1 MNTFFHASRK
11 ISHPLFLNGIRLNPA
26 PGHQFIILAI
36 RFSNVDLPLP
46 FIPVTAVI
54 CPDKASAKKFLI
66 IVLPSKHFVTPENVR
81 RIMTSPLLPNSF
93 LIELHPIRAACQ
105 NPLFLHQA
113 DLTGQRAP
121 VAFQLFGQLDAA
133 RNTDLHRALMSYTLK

>member
-1 MNTFFHASRK
+1 MPTRLQRSSFRHTLPSSRTMTLPV
-11 ISHPLFLNGIRLNPA
+11 SGNNNPA
-26 PGHQFIILAI
+26 AS
-36 RFSNVDLPLP
+36 FSNVDLPLP

-54 CPDKASAKKFLI
+54 CPDKASAEKFLI

-121 VAFQLFGQLDAA
+121 VAFQLFSQLDAA
-133 RNTDLHRALMSYTLK
+133 RNTDLHRALMSCTLK